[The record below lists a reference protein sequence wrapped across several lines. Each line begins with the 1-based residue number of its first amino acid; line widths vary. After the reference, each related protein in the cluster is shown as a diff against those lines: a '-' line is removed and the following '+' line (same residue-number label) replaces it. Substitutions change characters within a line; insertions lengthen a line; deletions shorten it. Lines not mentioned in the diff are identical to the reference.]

1 MDVMSPPWLDHSMDI
16 VEDVQRPLLVGNH
29 MKQIGQRLHIQ
40 VGIKEQKV
48 QTKICPE
55 IIRNERVLGVQIF
68 HLQRVESCVEERRE
82 ASAADVRQRVD
93 AQVFVAHLDRR
104 EIEPNPE
111 TNRQNKKL
119 KFQLLFFGI
128 GRGNRMVCF
137 EFVSNWIFVWT
148 N

>member
-29 MKQIGQRLHIQ
+29 MKQIGQR
-40 VGIKEQKV
+40 
-48 QTKICPE
+48 
-55 IIRNERVLGVQIF
+55 
-68 HLQRVESCVEERRE
+68 LQRVESCVEERRE

-111 TNRQNKKL
+111 TNRQNKNL

-137 EFVSNWIFVWT
+137 EFVSN
-148 N
+148 